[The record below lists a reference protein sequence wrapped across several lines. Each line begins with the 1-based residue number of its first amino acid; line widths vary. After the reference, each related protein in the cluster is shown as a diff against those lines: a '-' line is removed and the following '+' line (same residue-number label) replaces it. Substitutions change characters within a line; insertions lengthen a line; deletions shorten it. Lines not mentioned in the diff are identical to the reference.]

1 MENEREDKCMYE
13 KLDKLRADLDR
24 ARQRKADAEAKV
36 KQAEE
41 KLREA
46 ENSQVLADV
55 SALKLTPEQVAQFLQ
70 MAAAGQL
77 QNAGAAFGG
86 QSSAGYQN
94 VNASGKAAGTEKNE
108 SGKDVEDDEIED
120 YDHDENEDE

>member
-1 MENEREDKCMYE
+1 MYE

-24 ARQRKADAEAKV
+24 ARQRRADAEVKV
-36 KQAEE
+36 KQAED

-70 MAAAGQL
+70 MAASGQL
-77 QNAGAAFGG
+77 PGAGAAFTG
-86 QSSAGYQN
+86 QTQPSYMSGRTSSESN
-94 VNASGKAAGTEKNE
+94 KIETDEDELEEDTEEYK
-108 SGKDVEDDEIED
+108 DDE
-120 YDHDENEDE
+120 N

>member
-1 MENEREDKCMYE
+1 MYD

-24 ARQRKADAEAKV
+24 ARQRRADAEAKV
-36 KQAEE
+36 KQAED

-70 MAAAGQL
+70 MAASGQL
-77 QNAGAAFGG
+77 PG
-86 QSSAGYQN
+86 
-94 VNASGKAAGTEKNE
+94 AGTAFTGQTQPSYMSSTTSATDKKETDDE
-108 SGKDVEDDEIED
+108 LEEDMEEYEDDE
-120 YDHDENEDE
+120 N

>member
-1 MENEREDKCMYE
+1 MYE

-24 ARQRKADAEAKV
+24 ARQRRADAEAKV
-36 KQAEE
+36 KQAED

-70 MAAAGQL
+70 MAASGQL
-77 QNAGAAFGG
+77 PGAGAAFTG
-86 QSSAGYQN
+86 QTQASYMSSTTSATDKKENDDELEEDMEEY
-94 VNASGKAAGTEKNE
+94 
-108 SGKDVEDDEIED
+108 EDDE
-120 YDHDENEDE
+120 N

>member
-1 MENEREDKCMYE
+1 MYE

-24 ARQRKADAEAKV
+24 ARQRRADAEAKV
-36 KQAEE
+36 KQAED

-70 MAAAGQL
+70 MAASGQL
-77 QNAGAAFGG
+77 PGAGAAFTG
-86 QSSAGYQN
+86 QTQPSYISSSTTSA
-94 VNASGKAAGTEKNE
+94 TEMRE
-108 SGKDVEDDEIED
+108 TDDELEEDMEEYEDDE
-120 YDHDENEDE
+120 N